1 MMFAL
6 EVRRDWL
13 ANGVIHVGM
22 ASRRAVDLTVEK
34 MAEERIA
41 RDSARLREMLLLAF
55 KDTATF
61 DVEFRGRS
69 TKLWNFAAMVRQAD
83 HMSFF
88 DLVSPHHV
96 SINTAVVKFHDVS
109 QLDDAPRSIAVLT
122 NPQKMDTADV
132 SLIAEAAS
140 KVLPITIE
148 IEALKLAA

>member
-1 MMFAL
+1 M
-6 EVRRDWL
+6 
-13 ANGVIHVGM
+13 
-22 ASRRAVDLTVEK
+22 
-34 MAEERIA
+34 
-41 RDSARLREMLLLAF
+41 
-55 KDTATF
+55 
-61 DVEFRGRS
+61 
-69 TKLWNFAAMVRQAD
+69 
-83 HMSFF
+83 
-88 DLVSPHHV
+88 SPHHV